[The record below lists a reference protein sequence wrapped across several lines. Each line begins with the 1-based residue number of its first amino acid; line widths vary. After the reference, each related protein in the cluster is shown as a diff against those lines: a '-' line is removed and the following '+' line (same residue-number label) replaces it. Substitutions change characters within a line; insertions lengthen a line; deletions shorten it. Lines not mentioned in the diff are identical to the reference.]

1 MSESRTGTRFPLAL
15 AIHGRGV
22 DNATTADISAAGVY
36 IMAETDLAV
45 GSPIEFDITLPGSFL
60 GTRGDVEVHCIGR
73 VVRKEAGAKNSGKG
87 KMRHGVACVIDQYKF
102 LRKKSQAKTKSQA
115 KAKAKTKPKGKAKS
129 KTSRKAKGK
138 GKR

>member
-60 GTRGDVEVHCIGR
+60 GTKGDVEVHCIGR
-73 VVRKEAGAKNSGKG
+73 VVRKEAGVKNTGKG

-102 LRKKSQAKTKSQA
+102 LRKKSRAKAQAKP
-115 KAKAKTKPKGKAKS
+115 KPKGKAKS
-129 KTSRKAKGK
+129 KASRKAKGK

>member
-45 GSPIEFDITLPGSFL
+45 GSPIE
-60 GTRGDVEVHCIGR
+60 
-73 VVRKEAGAKNSGKG
+73 
-87 KMRHGVACVIDQYKF
+87 
-102 LRKKSQAKTKSQA
+102 
-115 KAKAKTKPKGKAKS
+115 
-129 KTSRKAKGK
+129 
-138 GKR
+138 